1 MQSDLISRS
10 KLHKSIQRED
20 PIIIDGLAY
29 VRYDA
34 MLAKISMA
42 TTIDASEV
50 VRCRECAL
58 RGSSSCPMKYSGT
71 GAYIGMGM
79 YDEGR
84 DNTNDNGF
92 CHKGRRVEF

>member
-10 KLHKSIQRED
+10 KLHKSIQREE

-42 TTIDASEV
+42 PGAGAVNRKTARNLHADTPSLFECSACHWECSDTVPGDSEY
-50 VRCRECAL
+50 RF
-58 RGSSSCPMKYSGT
+58 CPGCGKKIVG
-71 GAYIGMGM
+71 GA
-79 YDEGR
+79 EG
-84 DNTNDNGF
+84 
-92 CHKGRRVEF
+92 